1 MTEYVA
7 DFETC
12 KYNNK
17 QRVWLWALRIVSEK
31 LNEKTEIGTNIK
43 SFFKCINTLKQ
54 KRFVVFF
61 HNLRFDASY
70 ILDYLLKNGF
80 VYADTMPQQLKE
92 KELTVNSTT
101 DGEIYEVAVNVN
113 GKIVRFKDSLK
124 LFNASEQALAISY
137 KLPIKKGEID
147 YCKPRGEEY
156 KPTKDEIDYI
166 KNDVNI
172 IANILYHFRADGY
185 QGYTASSSAF
195 NEFLKMAFPRNTI
208 KNSLKAFKEKHK
220 ITLEDDMKLR
230 HAYLGGYCYLNPKY
244 KGKVIEDG
252 IVLDV
257 NSMYPY
263 IMKTKPMPYGQP
275 MYKEGKPYVTDKYNL
290 YITHIQIDATIKKNC
305 LPVISNRKLYL
316 PEYGSNEYI
325 TDTNGAVDI
334 YVTNID
340 LELIYKNYNINY
352 INYVESWSFKSQEGG
367 FFSEYIDRFYSMKQK
382 AREEHNEVKA
392 QNAKIFLNGLYGKFG
407 TNPMLMNTK
416 PEVKDD
422 VVRFSKVLHKAQEPL
437 YVPLSIFITSHARKH
452 LLSAIEANYER
463 FVYCD
468 TDSIHLIGKNVPNGI
483 KIHETELG
491 AWKIENKFKKAK
503 YLNLK
508 QYIDEDYNG
517 NLTIRCA
524 GLSTKSQKLITF
536 ENFNAGATFTTLSSK
551 RCDGGIEL
559 INRQFCIK

>member
-43 SFFKCINTLKQ
+43 SFFKCITTLKQ

-156 KPTKDEIDYI
+156 KPTKEEIDYI

-263 IMKTKPMPYGQP
+263 IMKTQLMPYGQP
-275 MYKEGKPYVTDKYNL
+275 MYKEGKPYVTGKYNL
-290 YITHIQIDATIKKNC
+290 FITHIQIDATIKKNC

-316 PEYGSNEYI
+316 TEYGSNEYI
-325 TDTNGAVDI
+325 TNTNGAVDI

-340 LELIYKNYNINY
+340 LDLIYKNYNINY

-367 FFSEYIDRFYSMKQK
+367 FFGEYIDRFYSMKQK
-382 AREEHNEVKA
+382 ARQEHNEVKA

-407 TNPMLMNTK
+407 TNPLLMNTK

-508 QYIDEDYNG
+508 QYIDEDYSG

>member
-12 KYNNK
+12 KYNDK

-31 LNEKTEIGTNIK
+31 LNEKIEIGTNIK
-43 SFFKCINTLKQ
+43 SFFECINTLKQ

-124 LFNASEQALAISY
+124 LFHASEQALAESY

-156 KPTKDEIDYI
+156 KPTKEEIDYI

-263 IMKTKPMPYGQP
+263 IMKTQLMPYGQP
-275 MYKEGKPYVTDKYNL
+275 MYKEGKPYVTGKYNL
-290 YITHIQIDATIKKNC
+290 FITHIQIDATIKKNC

-340 LELIYKNYNINY
+340 LDLIYKNYNINY

-367 FFSEYIDRFYSMKQK
+367 FFGEYIDRFYSMKQK
-382 AREEHNEVKA
+382 ARQEHNEVKA

-452 LLSAIEANYER
+452 LLDAIEANYER

-468 TDSIHLIGKNVPNGI
+468 TDSIHLIGKNVPKGI

-491 AWKIENKFKKAK
+491 AWKIENKFRKAK

-536 ENFNAGATFTTLSSK
+536 DNFNAGATFTTLSSK